1 MVAHLIGKAAQII
14 ESVWPSSH
22 QSIHYSSKTPV
33 MPLHVFV
40 KETLRRSRTTLSTLQ
55 LALFYIYKVK
65 APVLALQRRQD
76 VSQRALQPRLPPS
89 PSVSWDERSDSGHM
103 PHEYFEFTQP
113 ILSRTTLPPT
123 PPYACNTPP
132 SLSPVS
138 RVTTTMGEPVAEN
151 AKHVGCGRRMFLAAL
166 ILASKYQQDRSYSN
180 KAWSKISGLPV
191 AEINRNEIAFLALI
205 EYRLFVSPSVFQK
218 WVVVL
223 TDTTHVTERPA
234 LSRSNSTPKMG
245 SGALANRR
253 YAMRRNSAQYDPLG
267 HVGSNGLCPSAL
279 PSCIALSALDIPSE
293 LPGSATPTR
302 LIPEQQR
309 DAGSYMTQQWVET
322 QRRELLQSRS
332 CVPAV
337 HPSVLSRATV
347 VGKVDPLW
355 GEGQTVMA
363 QDRGC
368 GVLPSP
374 TSSLSSTGDVHCT
387 KRRAEAEIAP
397 ARVKT
402 RRLSVSFLVDP
413 YLYCPPTMIR
423 AGPSIPIPRT
433 VPLLPLPEKVLL
445 PGVVTRLQITRR
457 DSLPLFEKI
466 LRSYDS
472 RELSKCIIGVF
483 PLRIPQDSASAPSS
497 SPSATTPMATVPST
511 NGKSDTKDKPLG
523 DLIIPGPSPVYP
535 GGGPSEGQLV
545 TRMTK
550 SGRAGTKNEVN
561 AAHIHLTGC
570 AARLIRLERTVGGF
584 TVVLEGLVRLRLNKI
599 LSQSP
604 FFEADVTPM
613 PDKAVDKAD
622 QELQD
627 QIVTLR
633 SISREFVSLLQTLK
647 LPAPV
652 LTQLQKFLDNVT
664 LMPGQVVDLLMSTI
678 ESTVEEK
685 ITILD
690 AVDLKD
696 RIHKAVE
703 LLTRQIHVLKISQ
716 KVHDNVE
723 GKLNKKQREFYLRQQ
738 MAAIKEE
745 LGEKDAGEEDEMS
758 VIEQRLSAANLPSEV
773 QKAADRE
780 LKRLRKMQPSSS
792 EYSVIRNYLDWLAD
806 LPWAVSSED
815 VLDVEKARRQLN
827 DDHHGLEKVKR
838 RILEYLAV
846 TKLQQLKGDVKG
858 PILCLVG
865 PPGVGKTS
873 LGRSIATAMGRK
885 FHRISLGGVWD
896 ESEIRGHRRTYVGAL
911 PGLIIHGLKKCEV
924 NNPVFLLD
932 EIDKVGS
939 RGHHGDP
946 SAAFLEV
953 LDPEQNS
960 TFTDHYLNVPF
971 DLSRVLFI
979 ATANSL
985 ETIPGPLLD
994 RMETIT
1000 IPGYTYAEKLAI
1012 ATNHLLPKQIRQ
1024 HGLGETDVQVTQ
1036 DALLK
1041 VATSYTRESGVR
1053 HLEREIGSLVRAK
1066 AVEYAEAQE
1075 KRLSQTEEMSS
1086 PAAAADDA
1094 IAEYQ
1099 PLVTLS
1105 DVEDILGQEKF
1116 VNEVTERV
1124 PVAGVVT
1131 GMAYNGVGGGIL
1143 FIEVSQMPGKGHLQL
1158 TGSLGDVIK
1167 ESAQIALSWVKSHGY
1182 DIGLT
1187 NSPGQNIM
1195 EKADVHIHMPSG
1207 GTPKDGPSAG
1217 IAMVC
1222 ALVSMF
1228 SNQTVPSTTAM
1239 TGEFTLRGLVMPVG
1253 GIKEK
1258 VIAAHRAGVRKI
1270 IMPLRNQK
1278 DVTSDVPANVREDI
1292 EFYYAST
1299 IGEVLREAFE
1309 GRLMVRS
1316 ASTSASIVD
1325 SRL

>member
-1 MVAHLIGKAAQII
+1 
-14 ESVWPSSH
+14 
-22 QSIHYSSKTPV
+22 
-33 MPLHVFV
+33 
-40 KETLRRSRTTLSTLQ
+40 
-55 LALFYIYKVK
+55 
-65 APVLALQRRQD
+65 
-76 VSQRALQPRLPPS
+76 
-89 PSVSWDERSDSGHM
+89 
-103 PHEYFEFTQP
+103 
-113 ILSRTTLPPT
+113 
-123 PPYACNTPP
+123 
-132 SLSPVS
+132 
-138 RVTTTMGEPVAEN
+138 
-151 AKHVGCGRRMFLAAL
+151 
-166 ILASKYQQDRSYSN
+166 
-180 KAWSKISGLPV
+180 
-191 AEINRNEIAFLALI
+191 
-205 EYRLFVSPSVFQK
+205 
-218 WVVVL
+218 
-223 TDTTHVTERPA
+223 
-234 LSRSNSTPKMG
+234 
-245 SGALANRR
+245 
-253 YAMRRNSAQYDPLG
+253 
-267 HVGSNGLCPSAL
+267 
-279 PSCIALSALDIPSE
+279 
-293 LPGSATPTR
+293 
-302 LIPEQQR
+302 
-309 DAGSYMTQQWVET
+309 
-322 QRRELLQSRS
+322 
-332 CVPAV
+332 
-337 HPSVLSRATV
+337 
-347 VGKVDPLW
+347 
-355 GEGQTVMA
+355 
-363 QDRGC
+363 
-368 GVLPSP
+368 
-374 TSSLSSTGDVHCT
+374 
-387 KRRAEAEIAP
+387 
-397 ARVKT
+397 
-402 RRLSVSFLVDP
+402 
-413 YLYCPPTMIR
+413 MIR
-423 AGPSIPIPRT
+423 AGPSVPIPRT
-433 VPLLPLPEKVLL
+433 VPLLPLPDKVLL

-483 PLRIPQDSASAPSS
+483 PIRLPQDSASAPSS
-497 SPSATTPMATVPST
+497 SSPTPLATVPST
-511 NGKSDTKDKPLG
+511 NGKSDTRGKPLG
-523 DLIIPGPSPVYP
+523 ELVIPGPSPVYP
-535 GGGPSEGQLV
+535 GGGSSEGQLV
-545 TRMTK
+545 TRMTN
-550 SGRAGTKNEVN
+550 SGRSGTKNEVN
-561 AAHIHLTGC
+561 PAHIHSTGC
-570 AARLIRLERTVGGF
+570 AARLVRLERAVGGF

-652 LTQLQKFLDNVT
+652 LTQLQKFLDNVA

-696 RIHKAVE
+696 RIHKSVE

-745 LGEKDAGEEDEMS
+745 LGEKDTGEEDEMS
-758 VIEQRLSAANLPSEV
+758 VIEQRLSAANLPPEV

-815 VLDVEKARRQLN
+815 VLDVERARQQLN

-971 DLSRVLFI
+971 DLSKVLFI

-985 ETIPGPLLD
+985 DTIPGPLLD
-994 RMETIT
+994 RMEIIT

-1012 ATNHLLPKQIRQ
+1012 ATNHLLPKQIRL

-1041 VATSYTRESGVR
+1041 VATGYTRESGVR

-1075 KRLSQTEEMSS
+1075 KKLSQTQGTKSS
-1086 PAAAADDA
+1086 TADFT
-1094 IAEYQ
+1094 AEYQ

-1187 NSPGQNIM
+1187 NSPGQNVM

-1299 IGEVLREAFE
+1299 VWEVLREAFE

-1316 ASTSASIVD
+1316 AGSSASIVD

>member
-1 MVAHLIGKAAQII
+1 
-14 ESVWPSSH
+14 
-22 QSIHYSSKTPV
+22 
-33 MPLHVFV
+33 
-40 KETLRRSRTTLSTLQ
+40 
-55 LALFYIYKVK
+55 
-65 APVLALQRRQD
+65 
-76 VSQRALQPRLPPS
+76 
-89 PSVSWDERSDSGHM
+89 
-103 PHEYFEFTQP
+103 
-113 ILSRTTLPPT
+113 
-123 PPYACNTPP
+123 
-132 SLSPVS
+132 
-138 RVTTTMGEPVAEN
+138 
-151 AKHVGCGRRMFLAAL
+151 
-166 ILASKYQQDRSYSN
+166 
-180 KAWSKISGLPV
+180 
-191 AEINRNEIAFLALI
+191 
-205 EYRLFVSPSVFQK
+205 
-218 WVVVL
+218 
-223 TDTTHVTERPA
+223 
-234 LSRSNSTPKMG
+234 
-245 SGALANRR
+245 
-253 YAMRRNSAQYDPLG
+253 
-267 HVGSNGLCPSAL
+267 
-279 PSCIALSALDIPSE
+279 
-293 LPGSATPTR
+293 
-302 LIPEQQR
+302 
-309 DAGSYMTQQWVET
+309 
-322 QRRELLQSRS
+322 
-332 CVPAV
+332 
-337 HPSVLSRATV
+337 
-347 VGKVDPLW
+347 
-355 GEGQTVMA
+355 
-363 QDRGC
+363 
-368 GVLPSP
+368 
-374 TSSLSSTGDVHCT
+374 
-387 KRRAEAEIAP
+387 
-397 ARVKT
+397 
-402 RRLSVSFLVDP
+402 
-413 YLYCPPTMIR
+413 MIR

-433 VPLLPLPEKVLL
+433 IPLLLMPEKVLL

-457 DSLPLFEKI
+457 ESLPLFEKI
-466 LRSYDS
+466 LRTYDS
-472 RELSKCIIGVF
+472 KELSKCIIGVF
-483 PLRIPQDSASAPSS
+483 PIRIPSASN
-497 SPSATTPMATVPST
+497 PSAAIPATGLNSKVNSGT
-511 NGKSDTKDKPLG
+511 KVGENGNKPLG
-523 DLIIPGPSPVYP
+523 ELIIPEPSSVSSNTGSSP
-535 GGGPSEGQLV
+535 GEGRLV
-545 TRMTK
+545 
-550 SGRAGTKNEVN
+550 RAGSSD
-561 AAHIHLTGC
+561 AHADINSTGC
-570 AARLIRLERTVGGF
+570 AARVIRLERAVGGF
-584 TVVLEGLVRLRLNKI
+584 TVVLEGLVRIRLNKV
-599 LSQSP
+599 LSKSP
-604 FFEADVTPM
+604 LLEADVTAM
-613 PDKAVDKAD
+613 PDKAVDKSD
-622 QELQD
+622 QGLQD
-627 QIVTLR
+627 QIVTLK

-652 LTQLQKFLDNVT
+652 LTQLQKFLDNIAD
-664 LMPGQVVDLLMSTI
+664 MPGQVVDLLMSTI

-685 ITILD
+685 IMILD
-690 AVDLKD
+690 AVDLKE
-696 RIHKAVE
+696 RITKAVE

-723 GKLNKKQREFYLRQQ
+723 GKLNKKQREYYLRQQ

-745 LGEKDAGEEDEMS
+745 LGEKDAGDEDEMS
-758 VIEQRLSAANLPSEV
+758 VIENRLSAANLPPEV
-773 QKAADRE
+773 QKAAERE
-780 LKRLRKMQPSSS
+780 LRRLKKMQASSS

-806 LPWAVSSED
+806 LPWAKSSD
-815 VLDVEKARRQLN
+815 DILDVEKARKQLN
-827 DDHHGLEKVKR
+827 DDHYGLEKVKR

-971 DLSRVLFI
+971 DLSKILFI

-985 ETIPGPLLD
+985 ETIPAPLLD

-1024 HGLGETDVQVTQ
+1024 HGLEETDVQVTEE
-1036 DALLK
+1036 ALLK
-1041 VATSYTRESGVR
+1041 VATGYTRESGVR

-1066 AVEYAEAQE
+1066 AVEYAETQE
-1075 KRLSQTEEMSS
+1075 KRLST
-1086 PAAAADDA
+1086 DGVNTV
-1094 IAEYQ
+1094 EYQ
-1099 PLVTLS
+1099 PLVTLA
-1105 DVEDILGQEKF
+1105 DVEEILGQEKF

-1124 PVAGVVT
+1124 PVPGVVT

-1143 FIEVSQMPGKGHLQL
+1143 FIEVSQMPGKGNLQL

-1182 DIGLT
+1182 EIGLT
-1187 NSPGQNIM
+1187 NSPGQNVM

-1278 DVTSDVPANVREDI
+1278 DVASDVPVNVREDI

-1299 IGEVLREAFE
+1299 VWEVLREAFE
-1309 GRLMVRS
+1309 GRVIVRS
-1316 ASTSASIVD
+1316 AGVASVVD

>member
-1 MVAHLIGKAAQII
+1 
-14 ESVWPSSH
+14 
-22 QSIHYSSKTPV
+22 
-33 MPLHVFV
+33 
-40 KETLRRSRTTLSTLQ
+40 
-55 LALFYIYKVK
+55 
-65 APVLALQRRQD
+65 
-76 VSQRALQPRLPPS
+76 
-89 PSVSWDERSDSGHM
+89 
-103 PHEYFEFTQP
+103 
-113 ILSRTTLPPT
+113 
-123 PPYACNTPP
+123 
-132 SLSPVS
+132 
-138 RVTTTMGEPVAEN
+138 
-151 AKHVGCGRRMFLAAL
+151 
-166 ILASKYQQDRSYSN
+166 
-180 KAWSKISGLPV
+180 
-191 AEINRNEIAFLALI
+191 
-205 EYRLFVSPSVFQK
+205 
-218 WVVVL
+218 
-223 TDTTHVTERPA
+223 
-234 LSRSNSTPKMG
+234 
-245 SGALANRR
+245 
-253 YAMRRNSAQYDPLG
+253 
-267 HVGSNGLCPSAL
+267 
-279 PSCIALSALDIPSE
+279 
-293 LPGSATPTR
+293 
-302 LIPEQQR
+302 
-309 DAGSYMTQQWVET
+309 
-322 QRRELLQSRS
+322 
-332 CVPAV
+332 
-337 HPSVLSRATV
+337 
-347 VGKVDPLW
+347 
-355 GEGQTVMA
+355 
-363 QDRGC
+363 
-368 GVLPSP
+368 
-374 TSSLSSTGDVHCT
+374 
-387 KRRAEAEIAP
+387 
-397 ARVKT
+397 
-402 RRLSVSFLVDP
+402 
-413 YLYCPPTMIR
+413 MIR
-423 AGPSIPIPRT
+423 AGPSVPIPRT
-433 VPLLPLPEKVLL
+433 VPLLPLPDKVLL

-483 PLRIPQDSASAPSS
+483 PLRSPQDSASAPLAS
-497 SPSATTPMATVPST
+497 VPSP
-511 NGKSDTKDKPLG
+511 NGKSDTRGSKPLA

-535 GGGPSEGQLV
+535 GGGASEGQLV
-545 TRMTK
+545 TRMTN

-561 AAHIHLTGC
+561 PAHIHSTGC
-570 AARLIRLERTVGGF
+570 AARLVRLERAVGGF

-599 LSQSP
+599 VSQSP
-604 FFEADVTPM
+604 FLEADVTPL
-613 PDKAVDKAD
+613 PDKAVDKTD

-652 LTQLQKFLDNVT
+652 LAQLQKFLDNVA

-738 MAAIKEE
+738 MAAIKVE

-758 VIEQRLSAANLPSEV
+758 VMEQRLSAANLPPEV

-846 TKLQQLKGDVKG
+846 TKLQQLKGDIKG

-971 DLSRVLFI
+971 DLSKVLFI

-1041 VATSYTRESGVR
+1041 VATGYTRESGVR

-1075 KRLSQTEEMSS
+1075 KRLSQTTTEEEEQTRSS
-1086 PAAAADDA
+1086 PA
-1094 IAEYQ
+1094 AEYQ
-1099 PLVTLS
+1099 PLVTLA

-1124 PVAGVVT
+1124 PVPGVVT

-1187 NSPGQNIM
+1187 NSPGQNVM

-1299 IGEVLREAFE
+1299 VWEVLREAFE

-1316 ASTSASIVD
+1316 AGSSASIVD

>member
-1 MVAHLIGKAAQII
+1 M
-14 ESVWPSSH
+14 
-22 QSIHYSSKTPV
+22 
-33 MPLHVFV
+33 
-40 KETLRRSRTTLSTLQ
+40 
-55 LALFYIYKVK
+55 
-65 APVLALQRRQD
+65 
-76 VSQRALQPRLPPS
+76 
-89 PSVSWDERSDSGHM
+89 
-103 PHEYFEFTQP
+103 
-113 ILSRTTLPPT
+113 
-123 PPYACNTPP
+123 
-132 SLSPVS
+132 
-138 RVTTTMGEPVAEN
+138 
-151 AKHVGCGRRMFLAAL
+151 
-166 ILASKYQQDRSYSN
+166 
-180 KAWSKISGLPV
+180 
-191 AEINRNEIAFLALI
+191 
-205 EYRLFVSPSVFQK
+205 
-218 WVVVL
+218 
-223 TDTTHVTERPA
+223 
-234 LSRSNSTPKMG
+234 SRS
-245 SGALANRR
+245 A
-253 YAMRRNSAQYDPLG
+253 
-267 HVGSNGLCPSAL
+267 
-279 PSCIALSALDIPSE
+279 
-293 LPGSATPTR
+293 
-302 LIPEQQR
+302 
-309 DAGSYMTQQWVET
+309 
-322 QRRELLQSRS
+322 
-332 CVPAV
+332 
-337 HPSVLSRATV
+337 
-347 VGKVDPLW
+347 
-355 GEGQTVMA
+355 
-363 QDRGC
+363 
-368 GVLPSP
+368 
-374 TSSLSSTGDVHCT
+374 
-387 KRRAEAEIAP
+387 
-397 ARVKT
+397 
-402 RRLSVSFLVDP
+402 
-413 YLYCPPTMIR
+413 
-423 AGPSIPIPRT
+423 PSIPIPRN
-433 VPLLPLPEKVLL
+433 VPVLPLHDKVLL
-445 PGVVTRLQITRR
+445 PGVVTRMQITRR
-457 DSLPLFEKI
+457 DSIPLFEQI
-466 LRSYDS
+466 LRTFDS
-472 RELSKCIIGVF
+472 RELSKCIIGAF
-483 PLRIPQDSASAPSS
+483 PVRPLPSPSS
-497 SPSATTPMATVPST
+497 TLQQGSADTLSSSS
-511 NGKSDTKDKPLG
+511 GKSDTKNSDKTVKPEVLPHG
-523 DLIIPGPSPVYP
+523 ELIIPGPSPLLP
-535 GGGPSEGQLV
+535 NPRSNANNERSLV
-545 TRMTK
+545 
-550 SGRAGTKNEVN
+550 SLRASSSVN
-561 AAHIHLTGC
+561 PAHIHSTGC
-570 AARLIRLERTVGGF
+570 AARLVRLERAVGGF
-584 TVVLEGLVRLRLNKI
+584 TVVLEGLVRLRLNKFT
-599 LSQSP
+599 SQSP
-604 FFEADVTPM
+604 YFEADVTPL

-622 QELQD
+622 QDLQD
-627 QIVTLR
+627 QIVALR
-633 SISREFVSLLQTLK
+633 STSKEFVSLLQSLK

-664 LMPGQVVDLLMSTI
+664 AMPGQVVDLLMSTI
-678 ESTVEEK
+678 ESSLDEK
-685 ITILD
+685 VTILE

-696 RIHKAVE
+696 RISKAIE

-745 LGEKDAGEEDEMS
+745 LGEKDAGEDDEMTQ
-758 VIEQRLSAANLPSEV
+758 IEGRLTAANLPADV

-780 LKRLRKMQPSSS
+780 LRRLKKMQPSSS

-806 LPWAVSSED
+806 LPWSKSSED
-815 VLDVEKARRQLN
+815 ILDVEKARKQLN

-846 TKLQQLKGDVKG
+846 TKLQQLKGDVRG

-873 LGRSIATAMGRK
+873 LGRSIAMAMGRK

-971 DLSRVLFI
+971 DLSKILFI

-985 ETIPGPLLD
+985 DTIPAPLLD

-1024 HGLGETDVQVTQ
+1024 HGLDETDVQVTEE
-1036 DALLK
+1036 ALLK
-1041 VATSYTRESGVR
+1041 VATGYTRESGVR

-1066 AVEYAEAQE
+1066 AVEYAEMQE
-1075 KRLSQTEEMSS
+1075 KKEIEGEVDS
-1086 PAAAADDA
+1086 AA
-1094 IAEYQ
+1094 AEYQ
-1099 PLVTLS
+1099 PLVTLT
-1105 DVEDILGQEKF
+1105 DVEEILGQEKF

-1124 PVAGVVT
+1124 AVPGVVT

-1143 FIEVSQMPGKGHLQL
+1143 FIEVSQMPGKGNLQL

-1182 DIGLT
+1182 EIGLT
-1187 NSPGQNIM
+1187 NSPGQNVM

-1228 SNQTVPSTTAM
+1228 SNRTVPSTTAM

-1292 EFYYAST
+1292 EFFYAST

-1309 GRLMVRS
+1309 GRVMVRS
-1316 ASTSASIVD
+1316 STATVID
-1325 SRL
+1325 SRM